1 MKQTVSNESILNEII
16 KNHWGQIIALLSNIL
31 KDIALAEDAMQDAIE
46 SALLHWSKNG
56 NPENPKSWLFTVAKH
71 KALDKLRRNKNFE
84 SKTNQYSELLKLDS
98 VSKKEDEYSIPDE
111 RLRLIFT
118 CCHPALKQNVSVALT
133 LQLLGGLTTTEIA
146 SAYLIKTET
155 MAQRLVRGKRKIK
168 LAGIPYEIPEENQFN
183 HRLEAV
189 LKVLYLIFNEG
200 YTASNGEHRS
210 DLCHEAIR
218 LAEILLELC
227 PKQAEVKGLLALML
241 LNDSR
246 RQSRFTQDVGFVSL
260 ENQDRSLWSLL
271 QIERG
276 QELIQ
281 TALKQKHIGPYQ
293 LQAAISAVHSEAK
306 DYASTNWQ
314 EIVLIYDELLKI
326 NPSNVIQLNRLV
338 AISQDSL
345 DELLL
350 DELNKLEHE
359 LGNYQPFYA
368 VKADFLS
375 QLGQCEAAKQYLKQA
390 IALTNN
396 QQIKD
401 FLKGKFGNL
410 SKIEKC

>member
-246 RQSRFTQDVGFVSL
+246 RQSRFTQDGGFVSL
-260 ENQDRSLWSLL
+260 EDQDRSLWSLL

-281 TALKQKHIGPYQ
+281 TALKQKHIGFYQ

-326 NPSNVIQLNRLV
+326 NPSNVIKLNQLV
-338 AISQDSL
+338 AMSQLKVDK
-345 DELLL
+345 LLL
-350 DELNKLEHE
+350 ADLNALEIP
-359 LGNYQPFYA
+359 LSDYQPFYA
-368 VKADFLS
+368 VKADFLVRLGKTQS
-375 QLGQCEAAKQYLKQA
+375 AIKNYQLAISMTKNQDIKSFLDAK
-390 IALTNN
+390 I
-396 QQIKD
+396 
-401 FLKGKFGNL
+401 FEL
-410 SKIEKC
+410 SGD